1 MESPDDKVQD
11 PELNLY
17 PFWHSNT
24 NIFYPNSKGLYP
36 DPVVSPVVQ
45 VQELG
50 VGDEVEGEQAESLM
64 TLEGFEAQKVHLVVQ
79 NNGVHRQQVIHLE
92 RMHHPHQRHHLPE
105 EY

>member
-36 DPVVSPVVQ
+36 DPVFQ

-64 TLEGFEAQKVHLVVQ
+64 TLEGFEAQKVHLVAQ
-79 NNGVHRQQVIHLE
+79 NNGVHRQQVVHLE
-92 RMHHPHQRHHLPE
+92 RMHHPHQCHRLPE